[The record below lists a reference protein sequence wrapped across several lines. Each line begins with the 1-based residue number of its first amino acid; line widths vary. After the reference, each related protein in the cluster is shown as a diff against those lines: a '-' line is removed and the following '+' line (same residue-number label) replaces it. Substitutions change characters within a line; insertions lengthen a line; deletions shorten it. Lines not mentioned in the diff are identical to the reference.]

1 MANSDF
7 DPTRLSGR
15 VLRALRRS
23 LVTDSIVNRNFEG
36 EIEGPEDTVD
46 ILDLDSL
53 TIGDYD
59 PSSGIS
65 VETEPSGGSR
75 QLSMTHQK
83 YFAFIAD
90 MADNAAQYADL
101 FEQEGLQDLLKEAQ
115 QFVLGLASD
124 GTHQEDVDQTT
135 STNADDMKTALQN
148 ISVKLDNAEVPEQGR
163 YAVLRPQEY
172 NLVED
177 DLMERDTE
185 LGDEVIQ
192 NGYQGMYQGFE
203 IYKVPDSHFTNTG
216 SSPSYDHCPVGSRLA
231 ITYADAIVNTR
242 VQESERY
249 FGQQVDGLRVAGAK
263 VVRPDALAD
272 LRIQVA

>member
-1 MANSDF
+1 MPNTAF
-7 DPTRLSGR
+7 DPVRLSGR
-15 VLRALRRS
+15 ILRQLRMS
-23 LVTDSIVNRNFEG
+23 LVTDSIVNRNWEG
-36 EIEGPEDTVD
+36 DIEGPEDTVE
-46 ILDLDSL
+46 ILELDAL
-53 TIGDYD
+53 TINDYD
-59 PSSGIS
+59 PANGIT
-65 VETEPSGGSR
+65 VETEPSGNTR
-75 QLSMTHQK
+75 QLTLTHKK

-90 MADNAAQYADL
+90 MADNAEKYMDMFSDEGMADL
-101 FEQEGLQDLLKEAQ
+101 MKEAQ
-115 QFVLGLASD
+115 QFVLGQYTGA
-124 GTHQEDVDQTT
+124 THQEDLDQTT
-135 STNADDMKTALQN
+135 STASDDVKTALQN
-148 ISVKLDNAEVPEQGR
+148 IAVKLDNAEVPEDNR

-172 NLVED
+172 KLIEN

-185 LGDEVIQ
+185 LGDDVIR

-203 IYKVPDSHFTNTG
+203 IYKAPDSHFTNTG

-249 FGQQVDGLRVAGAK
+249 FGQQVDGLHVAGAK